1 MKFVLFFFTRK
12 NSEERFKIL
21 SLKFTWG
28 IEESMLLKLHFDLS
42 RYLDPFPRYSDSKYP
57 WSIHCRVGPCPTDL
71 NIFPG
76 NAISRN
82 RVYRLFGI
90 GQ

>member
-1 MKFVLFFFTRK
+1 MP
-12 NSEERFKIL
+12 
-21 SLKFTWG
+21 
-28 IEESMLLKLHFDLS
+28 LKLHFVLS
-42 RYLDPFPRYSDSKYP
+42 RYLDPFPRYDDSKCP
-57 WSIHCRVGPCPTDL
+57 LVNTLRVERPTDL